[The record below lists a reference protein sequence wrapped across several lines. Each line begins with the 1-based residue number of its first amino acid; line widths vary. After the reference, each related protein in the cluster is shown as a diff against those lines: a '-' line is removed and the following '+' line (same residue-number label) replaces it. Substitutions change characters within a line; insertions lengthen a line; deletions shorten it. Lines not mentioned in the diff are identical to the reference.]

1 MEKPLFNTGMALAE
15 EIKGL
20 EFKNLE
26 HSEETELLNRKMTE
40 YQDHAFKE
48 INSAETDEG
57 KKKYTNESQRSIAR
71 KDFLRDSQEYNQCI
85 DDLNTIKKTMKVND
99 IEIKY
104 RVYRLRL
111 INSYMRMNAN
121 E

>member
-1 MEKPLFNTGMALAE
+1 MEKPLFKTGMELAE

-20 EFKNLE
+20 EFKNLDLN
-26 HSEETELLNRKMTE
+26 EETELINRKMVE

-48 INSAETDEG
+48 INSEETDEG
-57 KKKYTNESQRSIAR
+57 KKKYTNESQRAIAR

-85 DDLNTIKKTMKVND
+85 DDLSIIKKKMKVND

-111 INSYMRMNAN
+111 INSYMRMDLNV
-121 E
+121 

>member
-1 MEKPLFNTGMALAE
+1 MSEPLFNTGMELAE

-20 EFKNLE
+20 EFKNLDL
-26 HSEETELLNRKMTE
+26 SEETELINRKMVE

-48 INSAETDEG
+48 INSAETEEG
-57 KKKYTNESQRSIAR
+57 KKKYTNESQRNIAR

-85 DDLNTIKKTMKVND
+85 DDLNTIKKKMKINE

-111 INSYMRMNAN
+111 INSYMRM
-121 E
+121 ET